1 MNTILAVDDH
11 PLVLEGLKKFLQ
23 KNGYNVLTASTP
35 KEAVNLA
42 TNVPAINAY
51 VIDMALN
58 EPADG
63 LTLAKTLQEKDI
75 RRPTVI
81 YTMHEELW
89 NIRAMEMVD
98 VEGIV
103 LKGEDLD
110 ELLQAIRMVEKGK
123 TYRSPHFHNRY
134 SSVMKSEG
142 ILSTLDT
149 KVLYLLST
157 GNSSREIA
165 KELFISEKAVEY
177 HRSNILRKLNSR
189 TMNEAIIRAMHLG
202 ILK

>member
-11 PLVLEGLKKFLQ
+11 PIVLEGLKKYLE

-35 KEAVNLA
+35 REAVNLA
-42 TNVPAINAY
+42 TNVPSINTY
-51 VIDMALN
+51 VIDMALQ
-58 EPADG
+58 EPSDG
-63 LTLAKTLQEKDI
+63 LELAKTLRERNI
-75 RRPTVI
+75 HRPTVI

-89 NIRAMEMVD
+89 NIRAMEMAE

-103 LKGEDLD
+103 LKGDDLA

-123 TYRSPHFHNRY
+123 SYRSPRYNSRY
-134 SSVMKSEG
+134 SSIMKSEG

-149 KVLYLLST
+149 KVLELISA
-157 GNSSREIA
+157 GNSSRDIA

-189 TMNEAIIRAMHLG
+189 TMNEAVIRAMHLG

>member
-1 MNTILAVDDH
+1 
-11 PLVLEGLKKFLQ
+11 
-23 KNGYNVLTASTP
+23 
-35 KEAVNLA
+35 
-42 TNVPAINAY
+42 
-51 VIDMALN
+51 
-58 EPADG
+58 
-63 LTLAKTLQEKDI
+63 
-75 RRPTVI
+75 
-81 YTMHEELW
+81 
-89 NIRAMEMVD
+89 
-98 VEGIV
+98 
-103 LKGEDLD
+103 
-110 ELLQAIRMVEKGK
+110 
-123 TYRSPHFHNRY
+123 
-134 SSVMKSEG
+134 MKSEG

>member
-1 MNTILAVDDH
+1 M
-11 PLVLEGLKKFLQ
+11 
-23 KNGYNVLTASTP
+23 LTASTP
-35 KEAVNLA
+35 REAVNLA
-42 TNVPAINAY
+42 ANVPAIDTY
-51 VIDMALN
+51 VIDMALQ
-58 EPADG
+58 EPSDG
-63 LTLAKTLQEKDI
+63 LELAKILREKNI
-75 RRPTVI
+75 HRPTVI

-89 NIRAMEMVD
+89 NIRAMEMAE

-103 LKGEDLD
+103 LKGDDLA

-123 TYRSPHFHNRY
+123 SYRSPRYNSRY
-134 SSVMKSEG
+134 SSIMKSEG

-149 KVLYLLST
+149 KVLELISA
-157 GNSSREIA
+157 GNSSRDIA

-189 TMNEAIIRAMHLG
+189 TMNEAVIRAMHLG

>member
-11 PLVLEGLKKFLQ
+11 PIVLEGLKKFLE
-23 KNGYNVLTASTP
+23 KSGYNVLTASTP
-35 KEAVNLA
+35 REAVNLA
-42 TNVPAINAY
+42 TNVPAINIY
-51 VIDMALN
+51 VIDMALQ

-63 LTLAKTLQEKDI
+63 LTLAKTLREKNI
-75 RRPTVI
+75 HRPTVI

-89 NIRAMEMVD
+89 NIRAMEMAD

-103 LKGEDLD
+103 LKGEDLT

-123 TYRSPHFHNRY
+123 TYRSSHFNNRY

-149 KVLYLLST
+149 KVLTLLSA
-157 GNSSREIA
+157 GNSSKEIA

-189 TMNEAIIRAMHLG
+189 TMNEAVIRAMHLG